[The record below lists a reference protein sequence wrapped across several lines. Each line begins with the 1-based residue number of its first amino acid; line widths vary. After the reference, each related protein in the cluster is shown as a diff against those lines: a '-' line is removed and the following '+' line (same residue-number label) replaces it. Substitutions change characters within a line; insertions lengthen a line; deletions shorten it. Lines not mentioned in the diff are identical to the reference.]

1 MKKVILIVLDGYGV
15 SDNIEGNPINLVNPP
30 NINFLK
36 ENYPYTTLS
45 ASGFD
50 VGLPENEVGN
60 SEVGHIN
67 IGAGRIVL
75 QDLPRINS
83 SIDDG
88 SFYKN
93 PPLLKT
99 IEHVN
104 KTNGNIHIM
113 GLVGKGNVHASI
125 KHLYA
130 LLEFY
135 KKNNFKKVFLHL
147 FTDGRDSPP
156 NSGIETIREIEE
168 KISQIGVGKIVS
180 IMGRYFA
187 MDRDNRW
194 ERTQKA
200 YECITEGTEIKHTSA
215 TSGIQKS
222 YDSGISDEFIEPFNV
237 LDEKNEI
244 NLIKNGDSVVFFN
257 FRIDRAR
264 QLAKSFVSSEYK
276 KSITDLYFIT
286 MTQYEAGLPFDVIFP
301 TIQINP
307 NVGQLISDN
316 NLKQLRLSESEKE
329 RFVTYYFNGQNEI
342 TYKNESREIIPS
354 PKVATYDL
362 KPEMSAFE
370 ITDFLINSI
379 KTNNYDFILVN
390 FANADMVGHTGD
402 IEACKKAIVALD
414 ECLGRISKS
423 SLENNYSLLITADH
437 GNIEQKINPQ
447 TSQVSTEHTGNPVPF
462 MFIDK
467 DFKNKKINFKN
478 GKLSDVGVT
487 VLSLLGIE
495 KPEEITG
502 RDLLN
507 KLT

>member
-1 MKKVILIVLDGYGV
+1 MKKVVLIVLDGYGI
-15 SDNIEGNPINLVNPP
+15 SNNIEGNPINLVNPP

-36 ENYPYTTLS
+36 ENYPYITLN
-45 ASGFD
+45 ASGIN

-67 IGAGRIVL
+67 IGAGSIVL

-88 SFYKN
+88 SFYTN
-93 PPLLKT
+93 PSLLKT
-99 IEHVN
+99 INHAN
-104 KTNGNIHIM
+104 KTKGNIHIL
-113 GLVGKGNVHASI
+113 GLVGQGNVHSSI

-135 KKNNFKKVFLHL
+135 KKNNIKNVFLHL

-156 NSGIETIREIEE
+156 NSGIKTVKEIEE
-168 KISQIGVGKIVS
+168 KISQMGIGKIVS

-194 ERTQKA
+194 DRTQKA
-200 YECITEGTEIKHTSA
+200 YECLTAGNNNTYSTAIEAIE
-215 TSGIQKS
+215 KS
-222 YDSGISDEFIEPFNV
+222 YEKGITDEFIEPTNILNSGKEFH
-237 LDEKNEI
+237 
-244 NLIKNGDSVVFFN
+244 LIKDGDSVVFFN
-257 FRIDRAR
+257 FRIDRAK
-264 QLAKSFVSSEYK
+264 QLAKSFVPSEYK
-276 KSITDLYFIT
+276 KGLTDLYFLT
-286 MTQYEAGLPFDVIFP
+286 MTQYEASLPFDVIFP
-301 TIQINP
+301 TIQIRP
-307 NVGQLISDN
+307 NVAQEISRN
-316 NLKQLRLSESEKE
+316 NLNQLRISESEKE
-329 RFVTYYFNGQNEI
+329 RFVTYYFNGQSEIKCVNEDRI
-342 TYKNESREIIPS
+342 IIPS
-354 PKVATYDL
+354 PKVDTYDK
-362 KPEMSAFE
+362 KPEMSAYE
-370 ITDFLINSI
+370 ITDSLIENI
-379 KTNNYDFILVN
+379 ELDKYQFILVN

-402 IEACKKAIVALD
+402 IEACKKAIETLD

-447 TSQVSTEHTGNPVPF
+447 TKQVSTEHTSNPVPF

-487 VLSLLGIE
+487 VLSLLGLKI
-495 KPEEITG
+495 PEEMTG